1 MRTAKN
7 KLRTSILSRSIAAES
22 SNVQIAT
29 RTASED
35 RCEST
40 TPQEVPMKKEVKELY
55 DASMAIYQ
63 MISLSS
69 NDEKITRLRKAL
81 KALEKD
87 LKQNKD

>member
-1 MRTAKN
+1 M
-7 KLRTSILSRSIAAES
+7 AES
-22 SNVQIAT
+22 SNVQNVT

-35 RCEST
+35 LCGST
-40 TPQEVPMKKEVKELY
+40 TPQEVTMKKEVKELY